1 MTGTHGDI
9 AAWDGETAAEA
20 ERDLRAWRVR
30 YLFSGGIP
38 LLLGWS
44 LLGALVL
51 EADSLHG
58 ALGTAL
64 GVWAV
69 GGVLTAWVVLA
80 ERIVLPAVGAACTAL
95 WVLPGAVTGVGPL
108 VLVGLAPAGAAT
120 LLSFLSSGKRLQR
133 IMRPA
138 DRRAGPPDG

>member
-1 MTGTHGDI
+1 MTEMYGDI

-30 YLFSGGIP
+30 YLLSGGVP
-38 LLLGWS
+38 LLIGWS
-44 LLGALVL
+44 LLGALAL
-51 EADSLHG
+51 KADSLHG
-58 ALGTAL
+58 AVGTAL

-80 ERIVLPAVGAACTAL
+80 ERIVLPGVGAALTAL
-95 WVLPGAVTGVGPL
+95 WVLPGALTGLGPL
-108 VLVGLAPAGAAT
+108 VLIGMAPAGAAT
-120 LLSFLSSGKRLQR
+120 LLSLLSSGRRLQR

-138 DRRAGPPDG
+138 DRRADPPDG